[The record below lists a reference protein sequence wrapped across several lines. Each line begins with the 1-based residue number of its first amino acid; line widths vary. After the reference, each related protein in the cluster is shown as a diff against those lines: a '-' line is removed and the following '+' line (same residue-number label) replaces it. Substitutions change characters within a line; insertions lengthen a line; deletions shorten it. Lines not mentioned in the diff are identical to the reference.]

1 MSFEK
6 LPFKLE
12 KQFRLQNWNY
22 SSSGFYF
29 ITICTNKHI
38 NYFGEI
44 KNNKIKL
51 NQIGKIVLQNWV
63 DIPNHFSNVKLDKF
77 VIMPNHIHG
86 IIIVKNN
93 AFLLDNNFQTSKNNF
108 PTTNNNVRTPNNKFS
123 ILNDDVYINNKIIL
137 SKNSPNYS
145 QIGKKSTQLI
155 PMIIKTF
162 KSSITR
168 FCNQNNIK
176 FQWQPRFHDRI
187 IRNEKEYYAKKI
199 YIKNNPANWQK
210 NNQNKLKNIF

>member
-93 AFLLDNNFQTSKNNF
+93 K
-108 PTTNNNVRTPNNKFS
+108 TTNIVGTHYNAF
-123 ILNDDVYINNKIIL
+123 L
-137 SKNSPNYS
+137 SKNIAFLS
-145 QIGKKSTQLI
+145 KKCVFT
-155 PMIIKTF
+155 
-162 KSSITR
+162 
-168 FCNQNNIK
+168 
-176 FQWQPRFHDRI
+176 
-187 IRNEKEYYAKKI
+187 
-199 YIKNNPANWQK
+199 KN
-210 NNQNKLKNIF
+210 